1 MRDIFITHNSQYLNL
16 YCQQRYKR
24 NKQKDRKSR
33 YDKKKRKLNEIYNNS
48 TINDGNKVKKG
59 VKKKVKWLDKEVS
72 LQYAYNT
79 KLKKF
84 STLFNQIS
92 EYQKKQI
99 QVFCKDIQMVESN
112 LSWKN
117 RDDGGQEIHRFENE
131 SISKKGMWSLYPS
144 RWIRDDVVNIYCKL
158 LEKRDDLFL
167 KSKLHTKPNIFLHTN
182 FYTLLEKK
190 LPVDNYLKNKV
201 NHHTSS
207 FFDVDKV
214 FIPVNIDQMHW
225 ALVVINVE
233 KQIIEFY
240 DSMGSGGAEIM
251 TNISGFVEMEYEKK
265 YNSSLP
271 QMWRKKNMSRTIPQ
285 QTNSWDCGV
294 FMIAFMDM
302 LSVGDIL
309 NFSQQHINHFR
320 ERIQLSIITNNCFM

>member
-1 MRDIFITHNSQYLNL
+1 
-16 YCQQRYKR
+16 
-24 NKQKDRKSR
+24 
-33 YDKKKRKLNEIYNNS
+33 
-48 TINDGNKVKKG
+48 
-59 VKKKVKWLDKEVS
+59 
-72 LQYAYNT
+72 
-79 KLKKF
+79 
-84 STLFNQIS
+84 
-92 EYQKKQI
+92 
-99 QVFCKDIQMVESN
+99 MVESN
-112 LSWKN
+112 LSWEN

-144 RWIRDDVVNIYCKL
+144 RWIRDDVVNLYCKL
-158 LEKRDDLFL
+158 LEKRDSLFL

-190 LPVDNYLKNKV
+190 LPVDNYFKNKV
-201 NHHTSS
+201 NHHIKT

-214 FIPVNIDQMHW
+214 FIPVNMDQMHW

-233 KQIIEFY
+233 KKIIEFY
-240 DSMGSGGAEIM
+240 DSLGSGGVEIM
-251 TNISGFVEMEYEKK
+251 TNIWCFVEMEYEKK

-320 ERIQLSIITNNCFM
+320 ERIQLSIITNNCLM